1 MLLLSKLKISG
12 FICDIVIRFVKQIV
26 KNSFFA
32 DYEDHQHSYH
42 HETNT
47 HSTLKHVFMCTCR
60 CIYIFIHTSF
70 CLLGFSSI
78 TYHHGCFLPLHHR
91 YLFTLV
97 SYKILTFFQWP
108 LVVCND
114 LECYLIRLLYRNLFL
129 ASKLSIAVEIRLLAF
144 FFQRN
149 VHGCVLSELFERET
163 EGCVGAFFICW
174 WQHV

>member
-1 MLLLSKLKISG
+1 MQYQLYYCVLSNHVNSFTVQYVSNCKTEMLLLSKLKISG

-97 SYKILTFFQWP
+97 SYKILTFFQ
-108 LVVCND
+108 
-114 LECYLIRLLYRNLFL
+114 
-129 ASKLSIAVEIRLLAF
+129 
-144 FFQRN
+144 
-149 VHGCVLSELFERET
+149 
-163 EGCVGAFFICW
+163 
-174 WQHV
+174 